1 MDIFIDENIPFLAEA
16 LRNSEEHGFALKRF
30 SGRSLTR
37 KALQNCLAL
46 CVRSTTRVDADL
58 VQHTSVRFVGTA
70 TSGSEHID
78 LDFLREQGVFFR
90 DARGCNANSVA
101 EYVVFAMLLWAEKRG
116 FIEHGVALRGKTLGI
131 IGLGHIGKRVAVL
144 SERLGMHVIG
154 YDPPLL
160 EISTTIQS
168 GMLTMKNTTAS
179 SLHELMSKADCVTNH
194 VPLTHTGKYATAGML
209 DEDILSHLRPEA
221 LFIHA
226 SRGGVVVERVLE
238 NALKEKGLF
247 AALDVWE
254 GEPLVNAALA
264 KRCMLAT
271 PHIGGYS
278 YEGKV
283 NGSVIMARELERFIT
298 KVVGK
303 PFTVDW
309 SIFERALEHET
320 LPHLNYS
327 NQAQMLH
334 ELRISRALEQDTASL
349 LAVLD
354 SDKPREAFDNL
365 RKNYP
370 SSERRE
376 ILV

>member
-16 LRNSEEHGFALKRF
+16 LRLNEEHGFTVKRF
-30 SGRSLTR
+30 PGRSLTR
-37 KALQNCLAL
+37 EALQNCLAL
-46 CVRSTTRVDADL
+46 CVRSTTSVDADL
-58 VQHTSVRFVGTA
+58 VQQTPIRFVGTA

-78 LDFLREQGVFFR
+78 LDFLREQGIFFR

-101 EYVVFAMLLWAEKRG
+101 EYVVFAILLWAEKCG
-116 FIEHGVALRGKTLGI
+116 FMGYEALRGKTLGI

-144 SERLGMHVIG
+144 GERLGMHVIG

-160 EISTTIQS
+160 EADITVPSSI
-168 GMLTMKNTTAS
+168 MTMKNSIIS
-179 SLHELMSKADCVTNH
+179 SLHELISEADCITNH
-194 VPLTHTGKYATAGML
+194 VPLTDTGKYATAGIL
-209 DEDILSHLRPEA
+209 DEKTLSRLRPEA

-226 SRGGVVVERVLE
+226 SRGGVVVERALE
-238 NALKEKGLF
+238 SALNEKGIF

-254 GEPLVNAALA
+254 GEPSVNAALA

-271 PHIGGYS
+271 PHIAGYS
-278 YEGKV
+278 YEGKI

-309 SIFERALEHET
+309 SIFEQALEWKR
-320 LPHLNYS
+320 LPRLDYG

-334 ELRISRALEQDTASL
+334 ELRISRALEQDTTSFL
-349 LAVLD
+349 TVLD
-354 SDKPREAFDNL
+354 SDKPRESFDGL
-365 RKNYP
+365 RKSYP

-376 ILV
+376 ILI

>member
-1 MDIFIDENIPFLAEA
+1 MDILIDENIPFLAEA
-16 LRNSEEHGFALKRF
+16 LRNNEEHGFALKRF

-37 KALQNCLAL
+37 EALQNCLAL

-58 VQHTSVRFVGTA
+58 LQHTPVRFVGTA

-78 LDFLREQGVFFR
+78 LDFLREQGIFFR

-116 FIEHGVALRGKTLGI
+116 FMRHSEALRGKTLGI
-131 IGLGHIGKRVAVL
+131 IGLGHIGKRVTAL
-144 SERLGMHVIG
+144 GERLGMHVIG

-160 EISTTIQS
+160 EIGTIVQS
-168 GMLTMKNTTAS
+168 GMITMKNTTTS
-179 SLHELMSKADCVTNH
+179 SLHELIREADCITNH
-194 VPLTHTGKYATAGML
+194 VPLTSIGKYATAGMF
-209 DEDILSHLRPEA
+209 DEEILAHLRSEA

-226 SRGGVVVERVLE
+226 SRGGVVVERALE
-238 NALKEKGLF
+238 NALKDKGLF

-254 GEPLVNAALA
+254 GEPSVNTDLA
-264 KRCMLAT
+264 KCCMLAT
-271 PHIGGYS
+271 PHVAGYS
-278 YEGKV
+278 YEGKI

-303 PFTVDW
+303 PLTVDW
-309 SIFERALEHET
+309 SIFERALDKET
-320 LPHLNYS
+320 VPRLNYS
-327 NQAQMLH
+327 NQVQMLH
-334 ELRISRALEQDTASL
+334 ELRISRALEQDSASFL
-349 LAVLD
+349 VALD
-354 SDKPREAFDNL
+354 SDKPHEAFDSL

>member
-16 LRNSEEHGFALKRF
+16 LRLNEEHGFTVKRF
-30 SGRSLTR
+30 PGRSLTR
-37 KALQNCLAL
+37 EALQNCLAL
-46 CVRSTTRVDADL
+46 CVRSTTRVGTAL
-58 VQHTSVRFVGTA
+58 VEHTPVRFVGTA

-78 LDFLREQGVFFR
+78 LDFLREQGIFFR
-90 DARGCNANSVA
+90 DARGCNANSVT

-116 FIEHGVALRGKTLGI
+116 FVGHSEALRGKTLGI
-131 IGLGHIGKRVAVL
+131 IGLGHIGKRVAAL
-144 SERLGMHVIG
+144 GERLGMHVIG

-160 EISTTIQS
+160 EAAITVPRSIMTMENSTI
-168 GMLTMKNTTAS
+168 S
-179 SLHELMSKADCVTNH
+179 SLHELISESDCITNH
-194 VPLTHTGKYATAGML
+194 VPLTDTGKYPTAGIL
-209 DEDILSHLRPEA
+209 DEKTLSHLRPEA

-226 SRGGVVVERVLE
+226 SRGGVVVERELE
-238 NALKEKGLF
+238 NALNEKGIF

-254 GEPLVNAALA
+254 GEPSVNAALA

-271 PHIGGYS
+271 PHIAGYS

-303 PFTVDW
+303 PFTIDW
-309 SIFERALEHET
+309 SIFEQALEWKM
-320 LPHLNYS
+320 LPRLEYG
-327 NQAQMLH
+327 NQAQILH
-334 ELRISRALEQDTASL
+334 ELRISRALEQDTTSFLTA
-349 LAVLD
+349 LD
-354 SDKPREAFDNL
+354 SDKPREAFDRL

>member
-16 LRNSEEHGFALKRF
+16 LRFNEEHGFTIKHF
-30 SGRSLTR
+30 PGRSLTR
-37 KALQNCLAL
+37 EALQNCLAL

-58 VQHTSVRFVGTA
+58 MQQTPIRFVGTA

-78 LDFLREQGVFFR
+78 LDFLREQGIFFR

-101 EYVVFAMLLWAEKRG
+101 EYVVFAILLWAEKRG
-116 FIEHGVALRGKTLGI
+116 FVGHSEVLRGKTLGI
-131 IGLGHIGKRVAVL
+131 IGLGHIGKRVAAL
-144 SERLGMHVIG
+144 GERLGMHVIG

-160 EISTTIQS
+160 ESDNIIPNGKMTI
-168 GMLTMKNTTAS
+168 KNTTIS
-179 SLHELMSKADCVTNH
+179 SLHELISEADCVTNH
-194 VPLTHTGKYATAGML
+194 VPLTDTGKYATAGIL
-209 DEDILSHLRPEA
+209 DEETLSHLRSEA

-226 SRGGVVVERVLE
+226 SRGGVAEERALESVLD
-238 NALKEKGLF
+238 EKGIF

-254 GEPLVNAALA
+254 GEPSVNTALA

-271 PHIGGYS
+271 PHIAGYS

-309 SIFERALEHET
+309 SIFERALEQET
-320 LPHLNYS
+320 VPRLDYNNHS
-327 NQAQMLH
+327 QMLH
-334 ELRISRALEQDTASL
+334 ELRISRALEQDTASFL
-349 LAVLD
+349 KALD
-354 SDKPREAFDNL
+354 SDKHREAFDGL
-365 RKNYP
+365 RKSYP

>member
-1 MDIFIDENIPFLAEA
+1 MDILIDENIPFLAEA

-30 SGRSLTR
+30 SGRSLTSE
-37 KALQNCLAL
+37 ALQNCLAL

-78 LDFLREQGVFFR
+78 LDFLRGQGIFFR

-116 FIEHGVALRGKTLGI
+116 FMKHSEALRGKTLGI
-131 IGLGHIGKRVAVL
+131 IGLGHIGKRVAAL
-144 SERLGMHVIG
+144 GKRLGMHVIG

-160 EISTTIQS
+160 DIGTIAQS
-168 GMLTMKNTTAS
+168 SMITMKNTTTS
-179 SLHELMSKADCVTNH
+179 SLHELISEADCITNH
-194 VPLTHTGKYATAGML
+194 VPLTGTGKYATAGMF
-209 DEDILSHLRPEA
+209 DEETLAHLRSEA

-226 SRGGVVVERVLE
+226 SRGGVVVERALE
-238 NALKEKGLF
+238 NALKKKNIL

-254 GEPLVNAALA
+254 GEPSVNTALA

-271 PHIGGYS
+271 PHIAGYS

-309 SIFERALEHET
+309 SIFERALEQET
-320 LPHLNYS
+320 VPRLNYS

-334 ELRISRALEQDTASL
+334 ELRISRALEQDTTSF
-349 LAVLD
+349 LAALD